1 MMITLSGCQTSAK
14 TGGFISYDEHYQK
27 NETTLKEDALS
38 DRWESRGSKVAVV
51 SKEKADNNDYP
62 EAKEVLLVNNTK
74 NKVIVSQK
82 VFDQAY
88 PASTTKIMTALLTL
102 ENLNLSQVVTIKHD
116 ITFPDGAAV
125 AIHLKKGDKITVE
138 ALLNALI
145 IMSAN
150 DAAVALGEAVAGSEA
165 NFVKM
170 MNKRAK
176 ELGATN
182 THFANPNGLHLSD
195 HYSTA
200 YDLYL
205 IFKEVAKHNEFFNI
219 AGRSSSRIE
228 YLGSKGEQKIY
239 DILDSSIK
247 LYSCVLE
254 DELNEEDLDKVIYE
268 LVKRKVFN
276 DVIDNIIV
284 LEEIEYLQIYN
295 ITEKLKFIYYY
306 LLELEI
312 YNYYSIERIKWKNEK
327 QKQYVSN
334 KVKYSSL
341 LQNKIKQDFIDNGSL
356 SKKDMYLYN
365 KTIGIISTY
374 PIKEIINK
382 YNDRILT
389 DVYRIKYLL
398 TLESKLQKCS
408 DNKVL
413 EKKNETIVIEHKSF
427 FKELLDKYKKLI
439 EKKDSS
445 IRKLEKENNV
455 LKKENDIKQNT
466 IINYANCINEYNN
479 LSWIKK
485 LSKIF
490 KKDNIKLLN

>member
-1 MMITLSGCQTSAK
+1 MKRLLSVLCTTALLLGSITGCGKEEVTLEQP
-14 TGGFISYDEHYQK
+14 YDIY
-27 NETTLKEDALS
+27 ETT
-38 DRWESRGSKVAVV
+38 GSLGLGTTVSAGAQEYFSKDLCVADDV
-51 SKEKADNNDYP
+51 SLGTDTTDSQVAEGAGTFNLATNEIVY
-62 EAKEVLLVNNTK
+62 AKNIYERL
-74 NKVIVSQK
+74 
-82 VFDQAY
+82 Y

-239 DILDSSIK
+239 DMASTNQYIAGTYTLPSQVYMIGGKTGTTTQAGSCLILLTKNKDGEEFISVVLKGVTKSA
-247 LYSCVLE
+247 LYHTMT
-254 DELNEEDLDKVIYE
+254 DI
-268 LVKRKVFN
+268 
-276 DVIDNIIV
+276 
-284 LEEIEYLQIYN
+284 
-295 ITEKLKFIYYY
+295 
-306 LLELEI
+306 
-312 YNYYSIERIKWKNEK
+312 
-327 QKQYVSN
+327 
-334 KVKYSSL
+334 
-341 LQNKIKQDFIDNGSL
+341 L
-356 SKKDMYLYN
+356 SK
-365 KTIGIISTY
+365 
-374 PIKEIINK
+374 
-382 YNDRILT
+382 
-389 DVYRIKYLL
+389 
-398 TLESKLQKCS
+398 
-408 DNKVL
+408 
-413 EKKNETIVIEHKSF
+413 
-427 FKELLDKYKKLI
+427 
-439 EKKDSS
+439 
-445 IRKLEKENNV
+445 EN
-455 LKKENDIKQNT
+455 
-466 IINYANCINEYNN
+466 
-479 LSWIKK
+479 
-485 LSKIF
+485 
-490 KKDNIKLLN
+490 

>member
-27 NETTLKEDALS
+27 NETALKEDALS

-62 EAKEVLLVNNTK
+62 EAKEVLLVNK
-74 NKVIVSQK
+74 
-82 VFDQAY
+82 
-88 PASTTKIMTALLTL
+88 TKIMTALLTL

-205 IFKEVAKHNEFFNI
+205 IFKEVAIHNEFFNI
-219 AGRSSSRIE
+219 AGRSSSWIE

-239 DILDSSIK
+239 DMASTNQYIAGTYTLPSQVYMIGGKTGTTTQAGSCLILLTKNKDGEEFISVVLKGVTKSA
-247 LYSCVLE
+247 LYHTMT
-254 DELNEEDLDKVIYE
+254 DI
-268 LVKRKVFN
+268 
-276 DVIDNIIV
+276 
-284 LEEIEYLQIYN
+284 
-295 ITEKLKFIYYY
+295 
-306 LLELEI
+306 
-312 YNYYSIERIKWKNEK
+312 
-327 QKQYVSN
+327 
-334 KVKYSSL
+334 
-341 LQNKIKQDFIDNGSL
+341 L
-356 SKKDMYLYN
+356 SK
-365 KTIGIISTY
+365 
-374 PIKEIINK
+374 
-382 YNDRILT
+382 
-389 DVYRIKYLL
+389 
-398 TLESKLQKCS
+398 
-408 DNKVL
+408 
-413 EKKNETIVIEHKSF
+413 
-427 FKELLDKYKKLI
+427 
-439 EKKDSS
+439 
-445 IRKLEKENNV
+445 EN
-455 LKKENDIKQNT
+455 
-466 IINYANCINEYNN
+466 
-479 LSWIKK
+479 
-485 LSKIF
+485 
-490 KKDNIKLLN
+490 

>member
-1 MMITLSGCQTSAK
+1 MSVMMIALSGCQTSAK
-14 TGGFISYDEHYQK
+14 TGGFTSYDEHYQK

-205 IFKEVAKHNEFFNI
+205 IFKEVAKH
-219 AGRSSSRIE
+219 
-228 YLGSKGEQKIY
+228 GEQKIY
-239 DILDSSIK
+239 DMASTNQYIAGTYTLPSQVYMIGGKTGTTTQAGSCLILLTKNKDGEEFISVVLKGVTKSA
-247 LYSCVLE
+247 LYHTMT
-254 DELNEEDLDKVIYE
+254 DI
-268 LVKRKVFN
+268 
-276 DVIDNIIV
+276 
-284 LEEIEYLQIYN
+284 
-295 ITEKLKFIYYY
+295 
-306 LLELEI
+306 
-312 YNYYSIERIKWKNEK
+312 
-327 QKQYVSN
+327 
-334 KVKYSSL
+334 
-341 LQNKIKQDFIDNGSL
+341 L
-356 SKKDMYLYN
+356 SK
-365 KTIGIISTY
+365 
-374 PIKEIINK
+374 
-382 YNDRILT
+382 
-389 DVYRIKYLL
+389 
-398 TLESKLQKCS
+398 
-408 DNKVL
+408 
-413 EKKNETIVIEHKSF
+413 
-427 FKELLDKYKKLI
+427 
-439 EKKDSS
+439 
-445 IRKLEKENNV
+445 EN
-455 LKKENDIKQNT
+455 
-466 IINYANCINEYNN
+466 
-479 LSWIKK
+479 
-485 LSKIF
+485 
-490 KKDNIKLLN
+490 

>member
-1 MMITLSGCQTSAK
+1 MMIALSGCQTSAK
-14 TGGFISYDEHYQK
+14 TGGFTSYDEHYQK

-138 ALLNALI
+138 ALL
-145 IMSAN
+145 AN

-239 DILDSSIK
+239 DMASTNQYIAGTYTLPSQVYMIGGK
-247 LYSCVLE
+247 TGTTTQAGSCL
-254 DELNEEDLDKVIYE
+254 I
-268 LVKRKVFN
+268 
-276 DVIDNIIV
+276 
-284 LEEIEYLQIYN
+284 
-295 ITEKLKFIYYY
+295 
-306 LLELEI
+306 
-312 YNYYSIERIKWKNEK
+312 
-327 QKQYVSN
+327 
-334 KVKYSSL
+334 
-341 LQNKIKQDFIDNGSL
+341 
-356 SKKDMYLYN
+356 
-365 KTIGIISTY
+365 
-374 PIKEIINK
+374 
-382 YNDRILT
+382 
-389 DVYRIKYLL
+389 LL
-398 TLESKLQKCS
+398 T
-408 DNKVL
+408 
-413 EKKNETIVIEHKSF
+413 
-427 FKELLDKYKKLI
+427 
-439 EKKDSS
+439 KDSS
-445 IRKLEKENNV
+445 GNPYIS
-455 LKKENDIKQNT
+455 
-466 IINYANCINEYNN
+466 IIMGAGSKPLLYQDMT
-479 LSWIKK
+479 SM
-485 LSKIF
+485 LSKI
-490 KKDNIKLLN
+490 

>member
-14 TGGFISYDEHYQK
+14 TGRFISYDEHYQK
-27 NETTLKEDALS
+27 NETALKEDALS

-239 DILDSSIK
+239 DMASTNQYIAGTYTLPSQVYMIGGKTGTTTQAGSCLILLTKNKDGEEFISVVLKGVTKSA
-247 LYSCVLE
+247 LYHTMT
-254 DELNEEDLDKVIYE
+254 DI
-268 LVKRKVFN
+268 
-276 DVIDNIIV
+276 
-284 LEEIEYLQIYN
+284 
-295 ITEKLKFIYYY
+295 
-306 LLELEI
+306 
-312 YNYYSIERIKWKNEK
+312 
-327 QKQYVSN
+327 
-334 KVKYSSL
+334 
-341 LQNKIKQDFIDNGSL
+341 L
-356 SKKDMYLYN
+356 SK
-365 KTIGIISTY
+365 
-374 PIKEIINK
+374 
-382 YNDRILT
+382 
-389 DVYRIKYLL
+389 
-398 TLESKLQKCS
+398 
-408 DNKVL
+408 
-413 EKKNETIVIEHKSF
+413 
-427 FKELLDKYKKLI
+427 
-439 EKKDSS
+439 
-445 IRKLEKENNV
+445 EN
-455 LKKENDIKQNT
+455 
-466 IINYANCINEYNN
+466 
-479 LSWIKK
+479 
-485 LSKIF
+485 
-490 KKDNIKLLN
+490 

>member
-1 MMITLSGCQTSAK
+1 MKSTSK
-14 TGGFISYDEHYQK
+14 KRS
-27 NETTLKEDALS
+27 
-38 DRWESRGSKVAVV
+38 GSKKVQKRTGIGKGAIAGIVVAVLLFLALIGTLMLILHDNAKDFV
-51 SKEKADNNDYP
+51 SEYEKTHYRKSLYKAETFASQLCVTDADVAMEGYTQDASLHDVGLFDVQGKN
-62 EAKEVLLVNNTK
+62 VLYA
-74 NKVIVSQK
+74 
-82 VFDQAY
+82 DQIFEPLY

-239 DILDSSIK
+239 DMASTNQYIAGTYTLPSQVYMIGGKTGTTTQAGSCLILLTKNKDGEEFISVVLKGVTKSA
-247 LYSCVLE
+247 LYHTMT
-254 DELNEEDLDKVIYE
+254 DI
-268 LVKRKVFN
+268 
-276 DVIDNIIV
+276 
-284 LEEIEYLQIYN
+284 
-295 ITEKLKFIYYY
+295 
-306 LLELEI
+306 
-312 YNYYSIERIKWKNEK
+312 
-327 QKQYVSN
+327 
-334 KVKYSSL
+334 
-341 LQNKIKQDFIDNGSL
+341 L
-356 SKKDMYLYN
+356 SK
-365 KTIGIISTY
+365 
-374 PIKEIINK
+374 
-382 YNDRILT
+382 
-389 DVYRIKYLL
+389 
-398 TLESKLQKCS
+398 
-408 DNKVL
+408 
-413 EKKNETIVIEHKSF
+413 
-427 FKELLDKYKKLI
+427 
-439 EKKDSS
+439 
-445 IRKLEKENNV
+445 EN
-455 LKKENDIKQNT
+455 
-466 IINYANCINEYNN
+466 
-479 LSWIKK
+479 
-485 LSKIF
+485 
-490 KKDNIKLLN
+490 

>member
-1 MMITLSGCQTSAK
+1 MMIALSGCQTSAK
-14 TGGFISYDEHYQK
+14 TGGFTSYDEHYQK

-74 NKVIVSQK
+74 N
-82 VFDQAY
+82 
-88 PASTTKIMTALLTL
+88 
-102 ENLNLSQVVTIKHD
+102 
-116 ITFPDGAAV
+116 
-125 AIHLKKGDKITVE
+125 KGDKITVE

-239 DILDSSIK
+239 DMASTNQYIAGTYTLPSQVYMIGGKTGTTTQAGSCLILLTKNKDGEEFISVVLKGVTKSA
-247 LYSCVLE
+247 LYHTMT
-254 DELNEEDLDKVIYE
+254 DI
-268 LVKRKVFN
+268 
-276 DVIDNIIV
+276 
-284 LEEIEYLQIYN
+284 
-295 ITEKLKFIYYY
+295 
-306 LLELEI
+306 
-312 YNYYSIERIKWKNEK
+312 
-327 QKQYVSN
+327 
-334 KVKYSSL
+334 
-341 LQNKIKQDFIDNGSL
+341 L
-356 SKKDMYLYN
+356 SK
-365 KTIGIISTY
+365 
-374 PIKEIINK
+374 
-382 YNDRILT
+382 
-389 DVYRIKYLL
+389 
-398 TLESKLQKCS
+398 
-408 DNKVL
+408 
-413 EKKNETIVIEHKSF
+413 
-427 FKELLDKYKKLI
+427 
-439 EKKDSS
+439 
-445 IRKLEKENNV
+445 EN
-455 LKKENDIKQNT
+455 
-466 IINYANCINEYNN
+466 
-479 LSWIKK
+479 
-485 LSKIF
+485 
-490 KKDNIKLLN
+490 